1 MKIYDATGRLVRDF
15 ADDLCNH
22 NKSVKSVYWDCRDKD
37 GKSVPS
43 GIYFVQLKVGDKF
56 SQTKKLLLIK

>member
-15 ADDLCNH
+15 PVDLCNQ
-22 NKSVKSVYWDCRDKD
+22 NKFVKSVYWNGRDKD
-37 GKSVPS
+37 GKPMPS